1 MFMEKI
7 WLKHYPR
14 NVSSTIGNLKFN
26 SIVDLMKNS
35 SSLFPNHTA
44 FENLNTQL
52 SYKKID
58 KYSEKFGAYLQN
70 QLSITKDS
78 KVAIMLPNLLTY
90 PVALFGSY
98 LAGATVININ
108 PLFKSRE
115 IENTLNDSKA
125 ETIIVLDRFISEL
138 EPIVKNTL
146 IKNIIVCKVTDLLS
160 PAMAALVKTVVF
172 FKGPKVS
179 LNSDY
184 LLFSDGLKNSYI
196 RRNVVLEK
204 KDIALLQYTGGTTGK
219 SKAAVLTHGNILA
232 NIEQLN
238 MWVGPIVT
246 PGKESIIT
254 ALPLYHIFS
263 FTVNLLYFYSI
274 GSNNILV
281 TNPRDLKS
289 FVNTLK
295 KNKFTVITGV
305 NTLFNLLLTSSSFKK
320 INFSALKFT
329 VGGGM
334 SVLSSTAK
342 KWKKITGVNI
352 TQGYGLTETAPI
364 VSVNIISEPFNGMIG
379 PPMPSTDIS
388 IRDEKN
394 NELSINQE
402 GELCVKGPQV
412 MSEYWNNP
420 EETKNSFTDDGFFK
434 TGDIAIINEN
444 GSLKIVDRKKDMIIS
459 SGFNVYPNE
468 IEDYV
473 SQHPDV
479 RECGVIGVNDSNR
492 GESIRLFI
500 VKEKKSLREIEV
512 IDFCKKGL
520 AIYKIPKKVI
530 FIDEIPKNNVGKI
543 LRRKLREI

>member
-1 MFMEKI
+1 MKKI
-7 WLKHYPR
+7 WLKHYPK
-14 NVSSTIGNLKFN
+14 NISPTINSLKFN
-26 SIVDLMKNS
+26 SIIDLMKNS
-35 SSLFPNHTA
+35 SSLFPDHTA
-44 FENLNTQL
+44 FTNLNTRL

-58 KYSEKFGAYLQN
+58 RYSEKFGAYLQN
-70 QLSITKDS
+70 QLSITKRS

-98 LAGATVININ
+98 LAGAIVININ
-108 PLFKSRE
+108 PLFKGRE
-115 IENTLNDSKA
+115 IESALNDSGA
-125 ETIIVLDRFISEL
+125 ETIIVLDRFVSEL
-138 EPIVKNTL
+138 EPVVKNTL
-146 IKNIIVCKVTDLLS
+146 IKNIIVCRVTDLLS
-160 PAMAALVKTVVF
+160 PIMSALIKTVFF
-172 FKGPKVS
+172 FKGPKIS
-179 LNSDY
+179 LNNDY
-184 LLFSDGLKNSYI
+184 LLFSDTLKNSYLRKNI
-196 RRNVVLEK
+196 FLENK
-204 KDIALLQYTGGTTGK
+204 NIALLQYTGGTTGK

-238 MWVGPIVT
+238 TWVGPIVV

-263 FTVNLLYFYSI
+263 FTVNLMYFYSI

-289 FVNTLK
+289 FINTLK

-320 INFSALKFT
+320 INFNALKFT

-342 KWKKITGVNI
+342 KWKKITGVDI

-364 VSVNIISEPFNGMIG
+364 VSVNIISEPFNGTIG

-394 NELSINQE
+394 NELNINQE

-492 GESIRLFI
+492 GERIKLFI
-500 VKEKKSLREIEV
+500 VKEEKKLGEIEV
-512 IDFCKKGL
+512 INFCKRGL
-520 AIYKIPKKVI
+520 AVYKIPKKVI

-543 LRRKLREI
+543 LRRKLREF

>member
-1 MFMEKI
+1 MEKI
-7 WLKHYPR
+7 WLKHYPG
-14 NVSSTIGNLKFN
+14 NVASKIGNLKFN

-44 FENLNTQL
+44 FTNLNTQL

-58 KYSEKFGAYLQN
+58 RYSEKFGAYLQN
-70 QLSITKDS
+70 KLSITKDS

-108 PLFKSRE
+108 PLFKGRE
-115 IENTLNDSKA
+115 IESVLNDSKV
-125 ETIIVLDRFISEL
+125 ETIIVLDRFMSEL
-138 EPIVKNTL
+138 ESIVKNTL

-160 PAMAALVKTVVF
+160 PIMSVLVKTVVF
-172 FKGPKVS
+172 FKGPRIH
-179 LNSDY
+179 LDNNY
-184 LLFSDGLKNSYI
+184 LLFSDALKNSYI
-196 RRNVVLEK
+196 RTNVVLEN

-219 SKAAVLTHGNILA
+219 SKAAVLTHGNILS

-238 MWVGPIVT
+238 MWVGPIVV

-263 FTVNLLYFYSI
+263 FTVNLMYFYSI

-342 KWKKITGVNI
+342 KWKKVTGIDI
-352 TQGYGLTETAPI
+352 TQGYGLTETSPI
-364 VSVNIISEPFNGMIG
+364 VSVNIISEPFNSTIG
-379 PPMPSTDIS
+379 PPIPSTEIS

-394 NELSINQE
+394 NELNINQE

-412 MSEYWNNP
+412 MSKYWNNP
-420 EETKNSFTDDGFFK
+420 EETKNSFTADGFFK
-434 TGDIAIINEN
+434 TGDIAIIKEN
-444 GSLKIVDRKKDMIIS
+444 GFLKIIDRKKDMIIS

-473 SQHPDV
+473 SQHPNV

-500 VKEKKSLREIEV
+500 VKDKKSLSEREV
-512 IDFCKKGL
+512 INFCKKGL

-543 LRRKLREI
+543 LRRKLREK

>member
-1 MFMEKI
+1 MEKI
-7 WLKHYPR
+7 WLKHYPK
-14 NVSSTIGNLKFN
+14 NISSKIDSLKFN
-26 SIVDLMKNS
+26 SIIDLMKNS

-44 FENLNTQL
+44 FTNLNTQL

-58 KYSEKFGAYLQN
+58 EYSEKFGAYLQN
-70 QLSITKDS
+70 QLSITKSS

-98 LAGATVININ
+98 LAGAIVINVN
-108 PLFKSRE
+108 PLFKGRE
-115 IENTLNDSKA
+115 IESALNDSGA
-125 ETIIVLDRFISEL
+125 ETIIILDRFMSEL
-138 EPIVKNTL
+138 ESIVKNTS
-146 IKNIIVCKVTDLLS
+146 IKNIIVCRVTDLLS
-160 PAMAALVKTVVF
+160 PIMSVLVKTVFF
-172 FKGPKVS
+172 FKEPKIY

-184 LLFSDGLKNSYI
+184 LLFSDTLKNSYI
-196 RRNVVLEK
+196 KKSIALEK

-238 MWVGPIVT
+238 IWVGPIVVS
-246 PGKESIIT
+246 GKESIIT

-263 FTVNLLYFYSI
+263 FTVNLMYFYSI

-289 FVNTLK
+289 FVNILK
-295 KNKFTVITGV
+295 KNKFTIITGV

-342 KWKKITGVNI
+342 KWKKITGVDI

-364 VSVNIISEPFNGMIG
+364 VSVNIISEPFNGTIG

-388 IRDEKN
+388 IRDKQN

-473 SQHPDV
+473 SQHPGV

-492 GESIRLFI
+492 GESIKLFI
-500 VKEKKSLREIEV
+500 VKEESSLREIEV
-512 IDFCKKGL
+512 INYCKKGL
-520 AIYKIPKKVI
+520 AIYKIPKKVV

>member
-1 MFMEKI
+1 MEKI
-7 WLKHYPR
+7 WLKHYPK
-14 NVSSTIGNLKFN
+14 NIPSTIDSLKFN
-26 SIVDLMKNS
+26 SIIDLMKNS
-35 SSLFPNHTA
+35 SSLFPDHTA
-44 FENLNTQL
+44 FTNLNTRL

-58 KYSEKFGAYLQN
+58 RYSEKFGAYLQN
-70 QLSITKDS
+70 QLSITKRS

-98 LAGATVININ
+98 LAGAIVININ
-108 PLFKSRE
+108 PLFKGRE
-115 IENTLNDSKA
+115 IESALNDSGA
-125 ETIIVLDRFISEL
+125 ETIIVLDRFMSEL
-138 EPIVKNTL
+138 EPVVKNTL
-146 IKNIIVCKVTDLLS
+146 IKNIIICRITDLLS
-160 PAMAALVKTVVF
+160 PIMSALVKTVFF
-172 FKGPKVS
+172 FKGPKIS
-179 LNSDY
+179 LSSNY
-184 LLFSDGLKNSYI
+184 LLFSNILKNSYL
-196 RRNVVLEK
+196 RKNTVLEN

-238 MWVGPIVT
+238 AWVGPIVV

-263 FTVNLLYFYSI
+263 FTVNLMYFYSI

-342 KWKKITGVNI
+342 KWKKITGVDI

-364 VSVNIISEPFNGMIG
+364 VSVNIISEPFNGTIG
-379 PPMPSTDIS
+379 LPMPSTDIS

-394 NELSINQE
+394 NELNINQE

-492 GESIRLFI
+492 GESIKLFI
-500 VKEKKSLREIEV
+500 VKEEKKLGEIEV
-512 IDFCKKGL
+512 INFCKKGL
-520 AIYKIPKKVI
+520 AVYKIPKKVI

-543 LRRKLREI
+543 LRRKLREF

>member
-1 MFMEKI
+1 MKKI
-7 WLKHYPR
+7 WLKHYPK
-14 NVSSTIGNLKFN
+14 NISPTINSLKFN
-26 SIVDLMKNS
+26 SIIDLMKNS
-35 SSLFPNHTA
+35 SSLFPDHTA
-44 FENLNTQL
+44 FTNLNTRL

-58 KYSEKFGAYLQN
+58 RYSEKFGAYLQN
-70 QLSITKDS
+70 QLSITKRS

-98 LAGATVININ
+98 LAGAIVININ
-108 PLFKSRE
+108 PLFKGRE
-115 IENTLNDSKA
+115 IESALNDSGA
-125 ETIIVLDRFISEL
+125 ETIIVLDRFVSEL
-138 EPIVKNTL
+138 EPVVKNTL
-146 IKNIIVCKVTDLLS
+146 IKNIIVCRVTDLLS
-160 PAMAALVKTVVF
+160 PVMSALIKTVFF
-172 FKGPKVS
+172 FKGPKIS
-179 LNSDY
+179 LNNDY
-184 LLFSDGLKNSYI
+184 LLFSDTLKNSYLRKNI
-196 RRNVVLEK
+196 FLENK
-204 KDIALLQYTGGTTGK
+204 NIALLQYTGGTTGK

-238 MWVGPIVT
+238 TWVGPIVV

-263 FTVNLLYFYSI
+263 FTVNLMYFYSI

-289 FVNTLK
+289 FINTLK

-320 INFSALKFT
+320 INFNALKFT

-342 KWKKITGVNI
+342 KWKKITGVDI

-364 VSVNIISEPFNGMIG
+364 VSVNIISEPFNGTIG
-379 PPMPSTDIS
+379 LPMPSTDIS

-394 NELSINQE
+394 NELNINQE

-492 GESIRLFI
+492 GESIKLFI
-500 VKEKKSLREIEV
+500 VKEEKKLGEIEV
-512 IDFCKKGL
+512 INFCKKGL
-520 AIYKIPKKVI
+520 AVYKIPKKVI

-543 LRRKLREI
+543 LRRKLREF

>member
-1 MFMEKI
+1 MEKI
-7 WLKHYPR
+7 WLKHYPK
-14 NVSSTIGNLKFN
+14 NIPSTIDNLKFN
-26 SIVDLMKNS
+26 SIIDLMKNS
-35 SSLFPNHTA
+35 SSLFPDHTA
-44 FENLNTQL
+44 FTNLNTRL

-58 KYSEKFGAYLQN
+58 RYSEKFGAYLQN
-70 QLSITKDS
+70 QLSITKRS

-98 LAGATVININ
+98 LAGAIVININ
-108 PLFKSRE
+108 PLFKGRE
-115 IENTLNDSKA
+115 IESALNDSGA
-125 ETIIVLDRFISEL
+125 ETIIVLDRFVSEL
-138 EPIVKNTL
+138 EPVVKNTL
-146 IKNIIVCKVTDLLS
+146 IKNIIVCRVTDLLS
-160 PAMAALVKTVVF
+160 PIMSALVKTVFF
-172 FKGPKVS
+172 FKGPKIS
-179 LNSDY
+179 LNSNY
-184 LLFSDGLKNSYI
+184 LLFSDTLKNSYLRKNI
-196 RRNVVLEK
+196 FLENK
-204 KDIALLQYTGGTTGK
+204 NIALLQYTGGTTGK

-238 MWVGPIVT
+238 VWVGPIVV

-263 FTVNLLYFYSI
+263 FTVNLMYFYSI

-281 TNPRDLKS
+281 TNTRDLKS
-289 FVNTLK
+289 FINTLK

-342 KWKKITGVNI
+342 KWKKITGVDI

-364 VSVNIISEPFNGMIG
+364 VSVNIISEPFNGTIG
-379 PPMPSTDIS
+379 LPMPSTDIS

-394 NELSINQE
+394 NELNINQE

-492 GESIRLFI
+492 GESIKLFI
-500 VKEKKSLREIEV
+500 VKEEKKLGEIEV
-512 IDFCKKGL
+512 INFCKRGL
-520 AIYKIPKKVI
+520 AVYKIPKKVI

-543 LRRKLREI
+543 LRRKLREF

>member
-44 FENLNTQL
+44 FTNLNTQL

-108 PLFKSRE
+108 PLFKGRE
-115 IENTLNDSKA
+115 IESVLNDSKV
-125 ETIIVLDRFISEL
+125 ETIIVLDRFMSEL
-138 EPIVKNTL
+138 ESIVKNTL

-160 PAMAALVKTVVF
+160 PIMSVLVKTVVF
-172 FKGPKVS
+172 FKGPRIH
-179 LNSDY
+179 LDNNY
-184 LLFSDGLKNSYI
+184 LLFSDALKNSYI
-196 RRNVVLEK
+196 RTNVVLEN

-219 SKAAVLTHGNILA
+219 SKAAVLTHGNILS

-238 MWVGPIVT
+238 MWVGPIVV

-263 FTVNLLYFYSI
+263 FTVNLMYFYSI

-334 SVLSSTAK
+334 SVLSNTAK
-342 KWKKITGVNI
+342 KWKKVTGIDI
-352 TQGYGLTETAPI
+352 TQGYGLTETSPI
-364 VSVNIISEPFNGMIG
+364 VSVNIISEPFNSTIG
-379 PPMPSTDIS
+379 PPIPSTEIS

-394 NELSINQE
+394 NELNINQE

-412 MSEYWNNP
+412 MSKYWNNP
-420 EETKNSFTDDGFFK
+420 EETKNSFTADGFFK
-434 TGDIAIINEN
+434 TGDIAIIKEN
-444 GSLKIVDRKKDMIIS
+444 GFLKIIDRKKDMIIS

-500 VKEKKSLREIEV
+500 VKDKKSLSEREV
-512 IDFCKKGL
+512 INFCKKGL

-543 LRRKLREI
+543 LRRKLREK

>member
-1 MFMEKI
+1 
-7 WLKHYPR
+7 
-14 NVSSTIGNLKFN
+14 
-26 SIVDLMKNS
+26 
-35 SSLFPNHTA
+35 
-44 FENLNTQL
+44 
-52 SYKKID
+52 
-58 KYSEKFGAYLQN
+58 
-70 QLSITKDS
+70 
-78 KVAIMLPNLLTY
+78 
-90 PVALFGSY
+90 
-98 LAGATVININ
+98 
-108 PLFKSRE
+108 
-115 IENTLNDSKA
+115 
-125 ETIIVLDRFISEL
+125 
-138 EPIVKNTL
+138 
-146 IKNIIVCKVTDLLS
+146 
-160 PAMAALVKTVVF
+160 
-172 FKGPKVS
+172 
-179 LNSDY
+179 
-184 LLFSDGLKNSYI
+184 
-196 RRNVVLEK
+196 
-204 KDIALLQYTGGTTGK
+204 
-219 SKAAVLTHGNILA
+219 
-232 NIEQLN
+232 

-295 KNKFTVITGV
+295 KNKFTIITGV

-342 KWKKITGVNI
+342 KWKKITGVDI

-364 VSVNIISEPFNGMIG
+364 VSVNIISEPFNGTIG

-473 SQHPDV
+473 AQHPDV

-500 VKEKKSLREIEV
+500 VKEKKNLREIEV

-520 AIYKIPKKVI
+520 AIYKIPRKVI

>member
-1 MFMEKI
+1 MEKI
-7 WLKHYPR
+7 WLKHYPK
-14 NVSSTIGNLKFN
+14 NIPSTIDSLKFN
-26 SIVDLMKNS
+26 SIIDLMKNS
-35 SSLFPNHTA
+35 SSLFPDHTA
-44 FENLNTQL
+44 FTNLNTRL

-58 KYSEKFGAYLQN
+58 RYSEKFGAYLQN
-70 QLSITKDS
+70 KLSITKDS

-160 PAMAALVKTVVF
+160 PIMSVLVKTVVF
-172 FKGPKVS
+172 FKGPRIH
-179 LNSDY
+179 LDNNY
-184 LLFSDGLKNSYI
+184 LLFSDALKNSYI
-196 RRNVVLEK
+196 RTNVVLEN

-219 SKAAVLTHGNILA
+219 SKAAVLTHGNILS

-238 MWVGPIVT
+238 MWVGPIVV

-263 FTVNLLYFYSI
+263 FTVNLMYFYSI

-334 SVLSSTAK
+334 SVLSNTAK
-342 KWKKITGVNI
+342 KWKKVTGIDI
-352 TQGYGLTETAPI
+352 TQGYGLTETSPI
-364 VSVNIISEPFNGMIG
+364 VSVNIISEPFNSTIG
-379 PPMPSTDIS
+379 PPIPSTEIS

-394 NELSINQE
+394 NELNINQE

-412 MSEYWNNP
+412 MSKYWNNP
-420 EETKNSFTDDGFFK
+420 EETKNSFTADGFFK
-434 TGDIAIINEN
+434 TGDIAIIKEN
-444 GSLKIVDRKKDMIIS
+444 GFLKIIDRKKDMIIS

-500 VKEKKSLREIEV
+500 VKDKKSLSEREV
-512 IDFCKKGL
+512 INFCKKGL

-543 LRRKLREI
+543 LRRKLREK

>member
-1 MFMEKI
+1 MEKI
-7 WLKHYPR
+7 WLKHYPK
-14 NVSSTIGNLKFN
+14 NISSTIDSLKFN
-26 SIVDLMKNS
+26 SIIDLMKNS
-35 SSLFPNHTA
+35 SSLFPDHTA
-44 FENLNTQL
+44 FTNLNTRL

-58 KYSEKFGAYLQN
+58 RYSEKFGAYLQN
-70 QLSITKDS
+70 QLSITKRS

-98 LAGATVININ
+98 LAGAIVININ
-108 PLFKSRE
+108 PLFKGRE
-115 IENTLNDSKA
+115 IESALNDSGA
-125 ETIIVLDRFISEL
+125 ETIIVLDRFMSEL
-138 EPIVKNTL
+138 EPVVKNTL
-146 IKNIIVCKVTDLLS
+146 IKNIIVCRVTDLLS
-160 PAMAALVKTVVF
+160 PIMSALIKTVFF
-172 FKGPKVS
+172 FKGPKIS
-179 LNSDY
+179 LNNDY
-184 LLFSDGLKNSYI
+184 LLFSDTLKNSYLRKNI
-196 RRNVVLEK
+196 FLENK
-204 KDIALLQYTGGTTGK
+204 NIALLQYTGGTTGK

-238 MWVGPIVT
+238 TWVGPIVV

-263 FTVNLLYFYSI
+263 FTVNLMYFYSI

-342 KWKKITGVNI
+342 KWKKITGVDI

-364 VSVNIISEPFNGMIG
+364 VSVNIISEPFNGTIG
-379 PPMPSTDIS
+379 LPMPSTDIS

-394 NELSINQE
+394 NELNINQE

-492 GESIRLFI
+492 GESIKLFI
-500 VKEKKSLREIEV
+500 VKEEKKLGEIEV
-512 IDFCKKGL
+512 INFCKRGL
-520 AIYKIPKKVI
+520 AVYKIPKKVI

-543 LRRKLREI
+543 LRRKLREF

>member
-1 MFMEKI
+1 MEKI
-7 WLKHYPR
+7 WLKHYPKKI
-14 NVSSTIGNLKFN
+14 SSKIDSLKFN
-26 SIVDLMKNS
+26 SIIDLMKNS

-44 FENLNTQL
+44 FTNLNTQL

-58 KYSEKFGAYLQN
+58 EYSEKFGAYLQN
-70 QLSITKDS
+70 QLSITKSS

-98 LAGATVININ
+98 LAGAIVINVN
-108 PLFKSRE
+108 PLFKGRE
-115 IENTLNDSKA
+115 IESALNDSGA
-125 ETIIVLDRFISEL
+125 ETIIILDRFMSEL
-138 EPIVKNTL
+138 ESIVKNTS
-146 IKNIIVCKVTDLLS
+146 IKNIIVCRVTDLLS
-160 PAMAALVKTVVF
+160 PIMSVLVKTVFF
-172 FKGPKVS
+172 FKEPKIY

-184 LLFSDGLKNSYI
+184 LLFSDTLKNSYI
-196 RRNVVLEK
+196 KKSIALEK

-238 MWVGPIVT
+238 IWVGPIVVS
-246 PGKESIIT
+246 GKESIIT

-263 FTVNLLYFYSI
+263 FTVNLMYFYSI

-289 FVNTLK
+289 FVNILK
-295 KNKFTVITGV
+295 KNKFTIITGV

-342 KWKKITGVNI
+342 KWKKITGVDI

-364 VSVNIISEPFNGMIG
+364 VSVNIISEPFNGTIG

-388 IRDEKN
+388 IRDKQN

-473 SQHPDV
+473 SQHPGV

-492 GESIRLFI
+492 GESIKLFI
-500 VKEKKSLREIEV
+500 VKEESSLREIEV
-512 IDFCKKGL
+512 INFCKKGL
-520 AIYKIPKKVI
+520 AIYKIPKKVV

>member
-1 MFMEKI
+1 MKKI
-7 WLKHYPR
+7 WLKHYPK
-14 NVSSTIGNLKFN
+14 NISPTINSLKFN
-26 SIVDLMKNS
+26 SIIDLMKNS
-35 SSLFPNHTA
+35 SSLFPDHTA
-44 FENLNTQL
+44 FTNLNTRL

-58 KYSEKFGAYLQN
+58 RYSEKFGAYLQN
-70 QLSITKDS
+70 QLSITKRS

-98 LAGATVININ
+98 LAGAIVININ
-108 PLFKSRE
+108 PLFKGRE
-115 IENTLNDSKA
+115 IESALNDSGA
-125 ETIIVLDRFISEL
+125 ETIIVLDRFVSEL
-138 EPIVKNTL
+138 EPVVKNTL
-146 IKNIIVCKVTDLLS
+146 IKNIIVCRVTDLLS
-160 PAMAALVKTVVF
+160 PIMSALIKTVFF
-172 FKGPKVS
+172 FKGPKIS
-179 LNSDY
+179 LNNDY
-184 LLFSDGLKNSYI
+184 LLFSDTLKNSYLRKNI
-196 RRNVVLEK
+196 FLENK
-204 KDIALLQYTGGTTGK
+204 NIALLQYTGGTTGK

-238 MWVGPIVT
+238 TWVGPIVV

-263 FTVNLLYFYSI
+263 FTVNLMYFYSI

-289 FVNTLK
+289 FINTLK

-320 INFSALKFT
+320 INFNALKFT

-342 KWKKITGVNI
+342 KWKKITGVDI

-364 VSVNIISEPFNGMIG
+364 VSVNIISEPFNGTIG
-379 PPMPSTDIS
+379 LPMPSTDIS

-394 NELSINQE
+394 NELNINQE

-412 MSEYWNNP
+412 MREYWNNP
-420 EETKNSFTDDGFFK
+420 KETKNSFTDDGFFK

-492 GESIRLFI
+492 GESIKLFI
-500 VKEKKSLREIEV
+500 VKEEKKLGEIEV
-512 IDFCKKGL
+512 INFCKRGL
-520 AIYKIPKKVI
+520 AVYKIPKKVI

-543 LRRKLREI
+543 LRRKLREF

>member
-1 MFMEKI
+1 MEKI
-7 WLKHYPR
+7 WLKHYPK
-14 NVSSTIGNLKFN
+14 NIPSTIDSLKFN
-26 SIVDLMKNS
+26 SIIDLMKNS
-35 SSLFPNHTA
+35 SSLFPDHTA
-44 FENLNTQL
+44 FTNLNTRL

-58 KYSEKFGAYLQN
+58 RYSEKFGAYLQN
-70 QLSITKDS
+70 QLSITKRS

-98 LAGATVININ
+98 LAGAIVININ
-108 PLFKSRE
+108 PLFKGRE
-115 IENTLNDSKA
+115 IESALNDSGA
-125 ETIIVLDRFISEL
+125 ETIIVLDRFMSEL
-138 EPIVKNTL
+138 EPVVKNTL
-146 IKNIIVCKVTDLLS
+146 IKNIIICRITDLLS
-160 PAMAALVKTVVF
+160 PIMSALVKTVFF
-172 FKGPKVS
+172 FKGPKIS
-179 LNSDY
+179 LNSNY
-184 LLFSDGLKNSYI
+184 LLFSNILKNSYLRKNI
-196 RRNVVLEK
+196 VLEN

-238 MWVGPIVT
+238 AWVGPIVV

-263 FTVNLLYFYSI
+263 FTVNLMYFYSI

-342 KWKKITGVNI
+342 KWKKITGVDI

-364 VSVNIISEPFNGMIG
+364 VSVNIISEPFNGTIG

-394 NELSINQE
+394 NELNINQE

-492 GESIRLFI
+492 GESIKLFI
-500 VKEKKSLREIEV
+500 VKEEKKLGEIEV
-512 IDFCKKGL
+512 INFCKKGL
-520 AIYKIPKKVI
+520 AVYKIPKKVI

-543 LRRKLREI
+543 LRRKLREF

>member
-160 PAMAALVKTVVF
+160 PAMSALVKTVVF
-172 FKGPKVS
+172 FKGPKIS

-204 KDIALLQYTGGTTGK
+204 EDIALLQYTGGTTGK

>member
-1 MFMEKI
+1 MEKI
-7 WLKHYPR
+7 WLKHYPEK
-14 NVSSTIGNLKFN
+14 VSSTIGNLKFN

-44 FENLNTQL
+44 FTNLNTRL
-52 SYKKID
+52 SYEKID

-70 QLSITKDS
+70 KLSITKDS

-115 IENTLNDSKA
+115 IESALNDSKA
-125 ETIIVLDRFISEL
+125 ETIIVLDRFMSEL

-160 PAMAALVKTVVF
+160 PAMSVLVKTVVF
-172 FKGPKVS
+172 FKGPKIS

-196 RRNVVLEK
+196 KRNVVLEK

-238 MWVGPIVT
+238 IWVGPIVT

-320 INFSALKFT
+320 INFNALKFT

-342 KWKKITGVNI
+342 KWKKITGVDI

-364 VSVNIISEPFNGMIG
+364 VSVNIISEPFNGTIG

-394 NELSINQE
+394 NELNINQE

>member
-1 MFMEKI
+1 MEKI
-7 WLKHYPR
+7 WLKHYPG
-14 NVSSTIGNLKFN
+14 NVASKIGNLKFN

-44 FENLNTQL
+44 FTNLNTQL

-58 KYSEKFGAYLQN
+58 RYSEKFGAYLQN
-70 QLSITKDS
+70 KLSITKDS

-108 PLFKSRE
+108 PLFKGRE
-115 IENTLNDSKA
+115 IESVLNDSKV
-125 ETIIVLDRFISEL
+125 ETIIVLDRFMSEL
-138 EPIVKNTL
+138 ESIVKNTL

-160 PAMAALVKTVVF
+160 PIMSVLVKTVVF
-172 FKGPKVS
+172 FKGPRIHLDS
-179 LNSDY
+179 NY
-184 LLFSDGLKNSYI
+184 LLFSDALKNSYI
-196 RRNVVLEK
+196 RTNVVLEN

-219 SKAAVLTHGNILA
+219 SKAAVLTHGNILS

-238 MWVGPIVT
+238 MWVGPIVV

-263 FTVNLLYFYSI
+263 FTVNLMYFYSI

-334 SVLSSTAK
+334 SVLSNTAK
-342 KWKKITGVNI
+342 KWKKVTGIDI
-352 TQGYGLTETAPI
+352 TQGYGLTETSPI
-364 VSVNIISEPFNGMIG
+364 VSVNIISEPFNSTIG
-379 PPMPSTDIS
+379 PPIPSTEIS

-394 NELSINQE
+394 NELNINQE

-412 MSEYWNNP
+412 MSKYWNNP
-420 EETKNSFTDDGFFK
+420 EETKNSFTADGFFK
-434 TGDIAIINEN
+434 TGDIAIIKEN
-444 GSLKIVDRKKDMIIS
+444 GFLKIIDRKKDMIIS

-500 VKEKKSLREIEV
+500 VKDKKSLSEREV
-512 IDFCKKGL
+512 INFCKKGL

-543 LRRKLREI
+543 LRRKLREK

>member
-364 VSVNIISEPFNGMIG
+364 VSVNIISEPFNGTIG

>member
-1 MFMEKI
+1 MEKI
-7 WLKHYPR
+7 WLKHYPKK
-14 NVSSTIGNLKFN
+14 VSSTIGNLKFN

-58 KYSEKFGAYLQN
+58 KYSEKFGAYLQS

-108 PLFKSRE
+108 PLFKGRE
-115 IENTLNDSKA
+115 IESVLNDSKV
-125 ETIIVLDRFISEL
+125 ETIIVLDRFMSEL
-138 EPIVKNTL
+138 ESIVKNTL

-160 PAMAALVKTVVF
+160 PIMSVLVKTVVF
-172 FKGPKVS
+172 FKGPRIH
-179 LNSDY
+179 LDNNY
-184 LLFSDGLKNSYI
+184 LLFSDALKNSYI
-196 RRNVVLEK
+196 RTNVVLEN

-219 SKAAVLTHGNILA
+219 SKAAVLTHGNILS

-238 MWVGPIVT
+238 MWVGPIVV

-263 FTVNLLYFYSI
+263 FTVNLMYFYSI

-334 SVLSSTAK
+334 SVLSNTAK
-342 KWKKITGVNI
+342 KWKKVTGIDI
-352 TQGYGLTETAPI
+352 TQGYGLTETSPI
-364 VSVNIISEPFNGMIG
+364 VSVNIISEPFNSTIG
-379 PPMPSTDIS
+379 PPIPSTEIS

-394 NELSINQE
+394 NELNINQE

-412 MSEYWNNP
+412 MSKYWNNP
-420 EETKNSFTDDGFFK
+420 EETKNSFTADGFFK
-434 TGDIAIINEN
+434 TGDIAIIKEN
-444 GSLKIVDRKKDMIIS
+444 GFLKIIDRKKDMIIS

-500 VKEKKSLREIEV
+500 VKDKKSLSEREV
-512 IDFCKKGL
+512 INFCKKGL

-543 LRRKLREI
+543 LRRKLREK

>member
-1 MFMEKI
+1 MEKI
-7 WLKHYPR
+7 WLKHYPK
-14 NVSSTIGNLKFN
+14 NISSKIDSLKFN
-26 SIVDLMKNS
+26 SIIDLMKNS

-44 FENLNTQL
+44 FTNLNTQL

-58 KYSEKFGAYLQN
+58 EYSEKFGAYLQN
-70 QLSITKDS
+70 QLSITKSS

-98 LAGATVININ
+98 LAGAIVINVN
-108 PLFKSRE
+108 PLFKGRE
-115 IENTLNDSKA
+115 IESALNDSGA
-125 ETIIVLDRFISEL
+125 ETIIILDRFMSEL
-138 EPIVKNTL
+138 ESIVKNTS
-146 IKNIIVCKVTDLLS
+146 IKNIIVCRVTDLLS
-160 PAMAALVKTVVF
+160 PIVSVLVKTVFF
-172 FKGPKVS
+172 FKEPKIY

-184 LLFSDGLKNSYI
+184 LLFSDTLKNSYI
-196 RRNVVLEK
+196 KKSIALEK

-238 MWVGPIVT
+238 IWVGPIVVS
-246 PGKESIIT
+246 GKESIIT

-263 FTVNLLYFYSI
+263 FTVNLMYFYSI

-289 FVNTLK
+289 FVNILK
-295 KNKFTVITGV
+295 KNKFTIITGV

-342 KWKKITGVNI
+342 KWKKITGVDI

-364 VSVNIISEPFNGMIG
+364 VSVNIISEPFNGTIG

-388 IRDEKN
+388 IRDKQN

-473 SQHPDV
+473 SQHPGV

-492 GESIRLFI
+492 GESIKLFI
-500 VKEKKSLREIEV
+500 VKEESSLREIEV
-512 IDFCKKGL
+512 INFCKKGL
-520 AIYKIPKKVI
+520 AIYKIPKKVV

>member
-1 MFMEKI
+1 MEKI
-7 WLKHYPR
+7 WLKHYPG
-14 NVSSTIGNLKFN
+14 NVASKISNLKFN

-44 FENLNTQL
+44 FTNLNTQL

-58 KYSEKFGAYLQN
+58 RYSEKFGAYLQN
-70 QLSITKDS
+70 KLSITKDS

-108 PLFKSRE
+108 PLFKGRE
-115 IENTLNDSKA
+115 IESVLNDSKV
-125 ETIIVLDRFISEL
+125 ETIIVLDRFMSEL
-138 EPIVKNTL
+138 ESIVKNTL

-160 PAMAALVKTVVF
+160 PIMSVLVKTVVF
-172 FKGPKVS
+172 FKGPRIH
-179 LNSDY
+179 LDNNY
-184 LLFSDGLKNSYI
+184 LLFSDALKNSYI
-196 RRNVVLEK
+196 RMNVVLEN

-219 SKAAVLTHGNILA
+219 SKAAVLTHGNILS

-238 MWVGPIVT
+238 MWVGPIVV

-263 FTVNLLYFYSI
+263 FTVNLMYFYSI

-334 SVLSSTAK
+334 SVLSNTAK
-342 KWKKITGVNI
+342 KWKKVTGIDI
-352 TQGYGLTETAPI
+352 TQGYGLTETSPI
-364 VSVNIISEPFNGMIG
+364 VSVNIISEPFNSTIG
-379 PPMPSTDIS
+379 PPIPSTEIS

-394 NELSINQE
+394 NELNINQE

-412 MSEYWNNP
+412 MSKYWNNS
-420 EETKNSFTDDGFFK
+420 EETKNSFTADGFFK
-434 TGDIAIINEN
+434 TGDIAIIKEN
-444 GSLKIVDRKKDMIIS
+444 GFLKIIDRKKDMIIS

-500 VKEKKSLREIEV
+500 VKDKKSLSEREV
-512 IDFCKKGL
+512 INFCKKGL

-543 LRRKLREI
+543 LRRKLREK

>member
-1 MFMEKI
+1 MEKI
-7 WLKHYPR
+7 WLKHYPEK
-14 NVSSTIGNLKFN
+14 VSSTIGNLKFN

-44 FENLNTQL
+44 FTNLNTRL
-52 SYKKID
+52 SYEKID

-70 QLSITKDS
+70 KLSITKDS

-115 IENTLNDSKA
+115 IESALNDSKA
-125 ETIIVLDRFISEL
+125 ETIIVLDRFMSEL

-160 PAMAALVKTVVF
+160 PAMSVLVKTVVF
-172 FKGPKVS
+172 FKGPKIS

-196 RRNVVLEK
+196 KRNVVLEK

-238 MWVGPIVT
+238 IWVGPIVT

-295 KNKFTVITGV
+295 KNKFTIITGV

-342 KWKKITGVNI
+342 KWKKITGVDI

-364 VSVNIISEPFNGMIG
+364 VSVNIISEPFNGTIG

-394 NELSINQE
+394 NELNINQE